1 MVNFKKLEFLVFL
14 CLIFITNTVSAK
26 DQVCTIEGNIDCFF
40 QRAETNFSK
49 ENFDRVQITK
59 DYITFIELSEDNLP
73 INIKKIA
80 TAYQHL
86 ADINWQRTHH
96 KFNYFPNNNHQ
107 DALQIIEYYNKARSY
122 GHESAAG
129 QLCNIYDDL
138 YGYPF
143 QSDNIEQRIEYKKE
157 GIKFCKEYLDTTIQ
171 NLKVTDGDGKVI
183 KKYNSYGDFSFKTSI
198 ALSRSNNHS
207 LIFFTLYN
215 LAWLH
220 APDSQLPLLREE
232 TKKSLYYFQEI
243 KNLCLNLF
251 KIPERNS
258 CTKNSFMKEKLA
270 RAYNTLGFIYANGI
284 GTSIN
289 WNTSIMHY
297 TSAAELDDYNA
308 TSDLGDIYLE
318 GRYEGDADVIKAIK
332 WYNKTLEIKPD
343 DPSSLINL
351 GIIYYHGLGI
361 ESDILKS
368 KQYFSKLLS
377 ISKSDKYTEY
387 FGRFKERFDK
397 AIITAK
403 NYINENNEINIQED
417 EVIKELCGNVL
428 IKNSKGFDIANTTK
442 ACFKYADVFNA
453 YQDTNILA
461 MEYVADFFWY
471 GVGINKSLAV
481 AIEYHNEIIAR
492 IENKPELK
500 EKYPDKIFTSKF
512 YIADKVIQ
520 GVYPS
525 FNSSYVN
532 NGKLLS
538 LLEDTLVHP
547 DYFVQSSIL
556 IATMKI
562 QGWGAKKDIKGA
574 KEILLKLKD
583 AYKDSDI
590 QIDRENILKID
601 KEIDQIKA
609 IEAKYNIVNSI
620 NLKFPAVYKGKF
632 KWNNDNLGNFIQFK
646 IDKVERLGLHTYNF
660 DGFIDYDYITE
671 VDNQNTEVFGD
682 YFLSGKINTESKQVF
697 FDEFDTGNYWTFEHE
712 DYYQGDFYGK
722 FSDDYKTLTA
732 SYVTPDKDF
741 GILTAKRSE
750 KENKNEFELLRDKID
765 IGKQYALMI
774 GNNNYENIADLET
787 ASADARSFGNILEN
801 KYGFIVEEPLI
812 DATRNDILLSLDNLV
827 NQLNKS
833 DSLIIFYAGHGR
845 IDEDTKRGYWTPVD
859 GLADSYR
866 NDISND
872 DITNVLKKIKARHIL
887 VIADSCYSGSLI
899 RSSKMSNKS
908 KKDLQY
914 FEQLNNK
921 KSRKVITSGG
931 LEPVSD
937 SGANGHSAFA
947 NAMLQELSNNNK
959 VLTAENLYQSIKP
972 VIMSEY
978 QQTPLYNPVNKS
990 GDLGGELLFIPIR

>member
-40 QRAETNFSK
+40 ERAETNFSK

-107 DALQIIEYYNKARSY
+107 DALQIIEYYNKAKSY
-122 GHESAAG
+122 GHESATG

-143 QSDNIEQRIEYKKE
+143 QPDNLEQRIEYKKE
-157 GIKFCKEYLDTTIQ
+157 GIKFCKEYLATKIQ
-171 NLKVTDGDGKVI
+171 NLKVTDSDGKDAEKFQKNGGWSFYSVLALVQANDPLV
-183 KKYNSYGDFSFKTSI
+183 YFSI
-198 ALSRSNNHS
+198 
-207 LIFFTLYN
+207 YN
-215 LAWLH
+215 LAWLN
-220 APDSQLPLLREE
+220 APDDKLLLIRNE
-232 TKKSLYYFQEI
+232 TKESYDFFRWMSDFCFFDQLSSNFCEQNDYIQ
-243 KNLCLNLF
+243 
-251 KIPERNS
+251 
-258 CTKNSFMKEKLA
+258 EKLS
-270 RAYNTLGFIYANGI
+270 RTHNRLGFIYANGV

-289 WNTSIMHY
+289 WRDAIKY
-297 TSAAELDDYNA
+297 YEKAASLGDYNA

-318 GRYEGDADVIKAIK
+318 GRYEGNADINLSIE
-332 WYNKTLEIKPD
+332 WYNKTLEMKSD
-343 DPSSLINL
+343 DPGSLLNL
-351 GIIYYHGLGI
+351 GIIYFHGLGI
-361 ESDILKS
+361 EADILKS

-377 ISKSDKYTEY
+377 ISKSEEY
-387 FGRFKERFDK
+387 NKFIERFKVRFDK
-397 AIITAK
+397 ALTTAK
-403 NYINENNEINIQED
+403 YYINENNEIDIQED
-417 EVIKELCGNVL
+417 EVVKNLCENIL
-428 IKNSKGFDIANTTK
+428 LRYSKGYDVSNFAS
-442 ACFKYADVFNA
+442 ACESYEEG
-453 YQDTNILA
+453 NILA
-461 MEYVADFFWY
+461 MEYMADIYWY
-471 GVGINKSLAV
+471 GIGRDKNLAW
-481 AIEYHNEIIAR
+481 AIILHEEIIKR
-492 IENKPELK
+492 IENDEELK
-500 EKYPDKIFTSKF
+500 KKYPKKIFNSKF

-520 GVYPS
+520 GFHPNINKTYL
-525 FNSSYVN
+525 N

-538 LLEDTLVHP
+538 LLEDTLAHP

-620 NLKFPAVYKGKF
+620 KLKFPAVYKGKF
-632 KWNNDNLGNFIQFK
+632 KWNNDNLGNFVQFK

-671 VDNQNTEVFGD
+671 VDNQNGEVAGD

-872 DITNVLKKIKARHIL
+872 DITNLLKKIKARHIL